1 VKSGNEIGA
10 EVLSHFE
17 REASALDLP
26 EFLEFVRKHHRLE
39 TLSYVWPARAVW
51 LIKNTCLSLAY
62 SDAWLD
68 HCAAKACDAAQEE
81 NALDWSFIA
90 RLDAAIEQARRE
102 SNFSVG
108 GNRMTIPLRGALG
121 SLEALVGITVN
132 ERDESWP
139 RRRVALGRDLTNVA
153 HYIHQRAD
161 VLWPSGSKDEHEA
174 LTTQETEALAWL
186 ADGAAL
192 RDIAAAMR
200 IGESVARACLDSA
213 RWKLGALTLEQA
225 AAKALRE
232 GLI

>member
-1 VKSGNEIGA
+1 MRSGNEIGA

-68 HCAAKACDAAQEE
+68 HCAAKTCVAAQEE
-81 NALDWSFIA
+81 NALDWSFIS
-90 RLDAAIEQARRE
+90 RLDAAIEQARNE
-102 SNFSVG
+102 SNFSVASCG
-108 GNRMTIPLRGALG
+108 MIIPLRGAHG
-121 SLEALVGITVN
+121 SLDALVGITVN
-132 ERDESWP
+132 EPEESWP
-139 RRRVALGRDLTNVA
+139 RRRIGLTRDLTNVA

-161 VLWPSGSKDEHEA
+161 VLWPSGSKAEHEP
-174 LTTQETEALAWL
+174 LTMQEMESLAGL
-186 ADGAAL
+186 ADGVAL
-192 RDIAAAMR
+192 TDIATAMR
-200 IGESVARACLDSA
+200 VGESVVRACLDSA